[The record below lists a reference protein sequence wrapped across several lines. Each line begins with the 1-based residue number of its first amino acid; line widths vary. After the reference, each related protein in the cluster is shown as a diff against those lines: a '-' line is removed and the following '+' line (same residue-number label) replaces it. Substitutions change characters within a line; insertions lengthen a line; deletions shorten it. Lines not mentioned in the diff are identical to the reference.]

1 MAKTSYR
8 DLKSD
13 SIAEVVECLRDII
26 EKRREDVS
34 EFTALISNIQ
44 KFNND
49 GSLAIVSLA
58 DADAVNNSL
67 YFSTTQAKLV
77 YKDNNG
83 VINNLY

>member
-67 YFSTTQAKLV
+67 YFSITQAKLV